1 MLKKE
6 LRTYYKQLRNSL
18 STEEIATMSRQITD
32 QCMQLPIWDVHYYHL
47 FLPIESQKE
56 VNTEF
61 LVSKI
66 LQKNKKL
73 VVSKSNFETHSMEHF
88 LWSKTTQ
95 ITKNAY
101 GIPEPSEGIAV
112 KDQEIEVVFVPLL
125 AYDKKGNRL
134 GYGKGFY
141 DRFLSKCMP
150 KTIKIGLSFF
160 PPTNRLIDVHSN
172 DVPLDFVISPKQ
184 VYRF

>member
-1 MLKKE
+1 
-6 LRTYYKQLRNSL
+6 
-18 STEEIATMSRQITD
+18 
-32 QCMQLPIWDVHYYHL
+32 MQLPIWDVHYYHL

-61 LVSKI
+61 LFSKI

-101 GIPEPSEGIAV
+101 GIPEPSDGIAV

-141 DRFLSKCMP
+141 DRFLSACKQE
-150 KTIKIGLSFF
+150 TIKIGLSFF
-160 PPTNRLIDVHSN
+160 EAETALIDNSEN
-172 DVPLDFVISPKQ
+172 DVRLDYCITPKR
-184 VYRF
+184 VYSF

>member
-61 LVSKI
+61 LFSKI

-73 VVSKSNFETHSMEHF
+73 DYTF
-88 LWSKTTQ
+88 
-95 ITKNAY
+95 
-101 GIPEPSEGIAV
+101 
-112 KDQEIEVVFVPLL
+112 VFVPEGYEPDYSEIDDYDIEPEDAHIIDEYADIFKERKYNLL
-125 AYDKKGNRL
+125 
-134 GYGKGFY
+134 
-141 DRFLSKCMP
+141 
-150 KTIKIGLSFF
+150 
-160 PPTNRLIDVHSN
+160 
-172 DVPLDFVISPKQ
+172 
-184 VYRF
+184 